1 MVPSSTKAVASWRS
15 SRKRV
20 MSPME
25 TTPTIGQNSSSKKKN
40 TLRVAIRRLRMAN
53 AQTAT
58 ASARQLNE
66 NLLQLGLP
74 HLDALHGSALGQELT
89 QQIGQPL
96 LGVVHG
102 ALDPSVPLRAT
113 HHPRRA
119 PPPGRPRPDAPAAH
133 VPAAARPLD
142 APHRP

>member
-40 TLRVAIRRLRMAN
+40 TLRVAISRLRMAN

-74 HLDALHGSALGQELT
+74 HLEEVFVELT

-102 ALDPSVPLRAT
+102 ALDPSVT
-113 HHPRRA
+113 
-119 PPPGRPRPDAPAAH
+119 
-133 VPAAARPLD
+133 
-142 APHRP
+142 

>member
-89 QQIGQPL
+89 QQIRSEEHTSELQSRFDL
-96 LGVVHG
+96 VC
-102 ALDPSVPLRAT
+102 R
-113 HHPRRA
+113 
-119 PPPGRPRPDAPAAH
+119 
-133 VPAAARPLD
+133 
-142 APHRP
+142 